1 MIYTQTRQ
9 GNDVIMPFLMGC
21 TSPEKITLLKETNE
35 FGYYNHMTQLTGFH
49 MATPVGTRSLK
60 VSRTAIPGKPF
71 PSYSKEDKKNE
82 IDDKKYV

>member
-1 MIYTQTRQ
+1 MIYNQKGQ

-21 TSPEKITLLKETNE
+21 TRPESINSMRNYEVS
-35 FGYYNHMTQLTGFH
+35 QLSGFQ

-60 VSRTAIPGKPF
+60 VSRTAIPGKSF

>member
-1 MIYTQTRQ
+1 MNYNQKGQ
-9 GNDVIMPFLMGC
+9 GNGVIMPFLMGC
-21 TSPEKITLLKETNE
+21 TRPENFNSMRNYEVGN
-35 FGYYNHMTQLTGFH
+35 YNPVSQLSGFQ

-60 VSRTAIPGKPF
+60 VSRTAIPGKSF

>member
-1 MIYTQTRQ
+1 
-9 GNDVIMPFLMGC
+9 
-21 TSPEKITLLKETNE
+21 
-35 FGYYNHMTQLTGFH
+35 
-49 MATPVGTRSLK
+49 MARPVGTRSLK

>member
-1 MIYTQTRQ
+1 MMYNQTRQ

-21 TSPEKITLLKETNE
+21 TTPVFINAKVNNE
-35 FGYYNHMTQLTGFH
+35 SENYDPISQLSGTQMTR
-49 MATPVGTRSLK
+49 PVGTRSLK

>member
-1 MIYTQTRQ
+1 MIYNQTRQ
-9 GNDVIMPFLMGC
+9 RNDVIMPFLMGC
-21 TSPEKITLLKETNE
+21 TRPESINAKRESDS
-35 FGYYNHMTQLTGFH
+35 GSYNPDSQLSGFH
-49 MATPVGTRSLK
+49 MARPVGTRSLK